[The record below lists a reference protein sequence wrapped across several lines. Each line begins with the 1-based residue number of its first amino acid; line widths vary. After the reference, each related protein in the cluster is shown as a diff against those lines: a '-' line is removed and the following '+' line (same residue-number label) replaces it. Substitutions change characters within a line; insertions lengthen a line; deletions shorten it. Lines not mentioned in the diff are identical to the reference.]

1 MPEISYVEK
10 AHPDSVYADGDRAPL
25 IEATQS
31 EQAGRFAEILWL
43 EQKLIGPLKPHK
55 EDRLRRA
62 LANTEA
68 VYEAQWI
75 ALEMAVGSRTAFK
88 VRRCV
93 EAQQELQWGQTIVP
107 VWASRV
113 SSNSL
118 IGSMWPQR

>member
-1 MPEISYVEK
+1 MPEISYAEK
-10 AHPDSVYADGDRAPL
+10 ADPDSIYADEDRAPL

-43 EQKLIGPLKPHK
+43 EQKLIGPLRPHK

-75 ALEMAVGSRTAFK
+75 ELQMAGGFRTAFEA
-88 VRRCV
+88 RRFV
-93 EAQQELQWGQTIVP
+93 QTQQEI
-107 VWASRV
+107 
-113 SSNSL
+113 
-118 IGSMWPQR
+118 